1 MDFQIRPYRE
11 ADAPAIREI
20 INDSILNT
28 SHNYDYQPKTGEEVE
43 QLFAEKICHGDET
56 TKWINRDYAYGKQ
69 KWSDCL

>member
-43 QLFAEKICHGDET
+43 QLFAKKSE
-56 TKWINRDYAYGKQ
+56 RDSQ
-69 KWSDCL
+69 F